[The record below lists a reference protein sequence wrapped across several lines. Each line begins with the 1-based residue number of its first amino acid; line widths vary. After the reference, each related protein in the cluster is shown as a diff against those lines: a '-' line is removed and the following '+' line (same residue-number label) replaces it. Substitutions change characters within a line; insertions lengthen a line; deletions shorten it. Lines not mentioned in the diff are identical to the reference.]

1 MTKPPICDYEGSD
14 YQKSFWEEGGREYED
29 AVEAIAL
36 RRLLPRSGKRLL
48 ELGAGAGRNTP
59 RYIGFDEIT
68 LLDYSRTQLEQ
79 ARARLGDS
87 PQYRYVAADVY
98 NLPFAPAVFD
108 TATMIRTIHHLKEGE
123 SALRH
128 VSRVLGQQAVFI
140 LEFANKRNLKSI
152 LRYITGK
159 QKWNPYT
166 LEQVEFVK
174 LNFNF
179 HPKQI
184 RRWLHQNGFSIGRQL
199 SVSHFRV
206 GFLKRSLP
214 LGFLTTLDSA
224 LQWTGALWQLTPS
237 VFVRSTLTQN
247 AQPLQQDFA
256 FQCPQCGTHPLKPVL
271 ADITCPQCG
280 KLFLYKDGIY
290 DFRLK

>member
-14 YQKSFWEEGGREYED
+14 YQEAFWEKGGREYED

-36 RRLLPRSGKRLL
+36 RRLLPHAGSRLL

-59 RYIGFDEIT
+59 RYKGFEEIT
-68 LLDYSRTQLEQ
+68 LLDYSHTQLEQ

-87 PQYRYVAADVY
+87 ARYRYVAADAY
-98 NLPFAPAVFD
+98 KLPFAPAVFD
-108 TATMIRTIHHLKEGE
+108 AATMIRTLHHLKEGE
-123 SALRH
+123 SALQQ
-128 VSRVLGQQAVFI
+128 VSQVLARQGVFI
-140 LEFANKRNLKSI
+140 LEFANKRNLKAI

-159 QKWNPYT
+159 QKWNPYSM
-166 LEQVEFVK
+166 EQVEFVE

-179 HPKQI
+179 HPRQI
-184 RRWLHQNGFSIGRQL
+184 RSWLRENGFSIDRQL

-206 GFLKRSLP
+206 GFLKRHVPISILK
-214 LGFLTTLDSA
+214 GLDSA

-237 VFVRSTLTQN
+237 VFVKSTHSTG
-247 AQPLQQDFA
+247 AALQEFA
-256 FQCPQCGTHPLKPVL
+256 FRCPQCGTYPLKPL
-271 ADITCPQCG
+271 PADIACPQCG
-280 KLFLYKDGIY
+280 KVYRYQDGIY